1 MLHIKLGRVQET
13 INEMMEDLKKEA
25 IRNNGTG
32 KATNVMLCLKKGS
45 KNRPQF
51 VDGSESGLY
60 TVDVVIDGELNYGIC
75 LTPSGMVNLLKI
87 LSELGDINIAV
98 VEDEEGDEWEPL
110 I

>member
-75 LTPSGMVNLLKI
+75 LTPGMVNLLKI
-87 LSELGDINIAV
+87 LSELGDINITV
-98 VEDEEGDEWEPL
+98 VEDGEGDEWEPL